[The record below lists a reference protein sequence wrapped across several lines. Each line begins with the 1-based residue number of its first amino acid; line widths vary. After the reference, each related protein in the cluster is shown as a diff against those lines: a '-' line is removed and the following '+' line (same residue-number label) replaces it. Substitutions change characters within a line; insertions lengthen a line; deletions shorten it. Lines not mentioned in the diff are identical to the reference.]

1 MFNIEKTNLL
11 SSLYPTTDSGYYNP
25 LGKLIKVT
33 AKNQRQINLTRDGIT
48 LNEMKKDL
56 TSLIELYKE
65 QKNNEVKE
73 QVKNL
78 VLLIALVQR

>member
-11 SSLYPTTDSGYYNP
+11 SALYPTTNKGYYNP
-25 LGKLIKVT
+25 LGKLILVT
-33 AKNQRQINLTRDGIT
+33 GKNQRQINLARNNIS
-48 LNEMKKDL
+48 LIEMKKDL